1 MDLALAAGHT
11 NISILDDLT
20 TAAPFTI
27 PGRGTDV
34 IIRIREGVIWTISAS
49 SLTPTGGKLSIHV
62 GTLNIT
68 SAFTTATSLSELEL
82 IDSEF
87 SEKSSIR

>member
-27 PGRGTDV
+27 PGRGTEKMNEN
-34 IIRIREGVIWTISAS
+34 IRYTM
-49 SLTPTGGKLSIHV
+49 
-62 GTLNIT
+62 NIN
-68 SAFTTATSLSELEL
+68 
-82 IDSEF
+82 I
-87 SEKSSIR
+87 KMKRN